1 MSTEDLTALL
11 EEADAT
17 ADPSVP
23 ADRLANG
30 GALIQRLARALK
42 ESKAEAA
49 TLRAERDRL
58 TAERDRL
65 RVQANDLRETQA
77 NWDEGT
83 RHLWG
88 LVEKAETERDALLA
102 WLRSKPESAKDRPP
116 GWCWKDD
123 VTPEMAARAHVLA
136 SLIGRLTDERAR
148 AERDRLT
155 GAEMRATM
163 EGVLRNILRL
173 SALPGA
179 ERSLSPEDAPLI
191 AAAIMSLL
199 KGEGR

>member
-65 RVQANDLRETQA
+65 RVRRTICARRRPT
-77 NWDEGT
+77 GT
-83 RHLWG
+83 
-88 LVEKAETERDALLA
+88 KAPAT
-102 WLRSKPESAKDRPP
+102 
-116 GWCWKDD
+116 C
-123 VTPEMAARAHVLA
+123 
-136 SLIGRLTDERAR
+136 
-148 AERDRLT
+148 
-155 GAEMRATM
+155 GA
-163 EGVLRNILRL
+163 
-173 SALPGA
+173 
-179 ERSLSPEDAPLI
+179 
-191 AAAIMSLL
+191 
-199 KGEGR
+199 